1 MIEPKHCQEVLEDG
15 EICGAVHRTSRSH
28 RPGMSREEHAIGAKD
43 WRSIPRGVPLKAKT
57 SDHVS
62 LTGSERAEFARQRN
76 LLVGETIT
84 QTQPGG
90 FFGMTIERHIRGS
103 QYEIQTGLG
112 MRPRY
117 AHHKKQS
124 HDGSDIKAELAAGW
138 SPWRQDWHDRGEAKR
153 AQGVKP
159 DWDALTA
166 MDDAVRDTVAQEDE
180 AATLAPPTPS
190 SDQTRVELKA
200 IRLEGDASL
209 LWVVFDVAGTLYH
222 GALKEFDPSDLIK
235 REDES

>member
-1 MIEPKHCQEVLEDG
+1 MG
-15 EICGAVHRTSRSH
+15 RS
-28 RPGMSREEHAIGAKD
+28 
-43 WRSIPRGVPLKAKT
+43 L
-57 SDHVS
+57 
-62 LTGSERAEFARQRN
+62 
-76 LLVGETIT
+76 
-84 QTQPGG
+84 
-90 FFGMTIERHIRGS
+90 
-103 QYEIQTGLG
+103 
-112 MRPRY
+112 
-117 AHHKKQS
+117 
-124 HDGSDIKAELAAGW
+124 
-138 SPWRQDWHDRGEAKR
+138 RGEAKR

-159 DWDALTA
+159 EWDALTA
-166 MDDAVRDTVAQEDE
+166 MDEAVRDTVAQEDE